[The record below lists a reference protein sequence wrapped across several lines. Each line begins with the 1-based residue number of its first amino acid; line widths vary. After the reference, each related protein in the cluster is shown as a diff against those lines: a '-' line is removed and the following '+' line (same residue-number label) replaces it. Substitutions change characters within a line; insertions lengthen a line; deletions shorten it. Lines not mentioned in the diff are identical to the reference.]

1 MRQAGPAIV
10 INEASVKAEGSAA
23 AASERRLAG
32 VRVCCGDTDVAD
44 VVVQACTQIWVFWV
58 FFGVDSFFFFSLNV
72 FETVRTPS
80 VDLCFCF
87 IYTR

>member
-44 VVVQACTQIWVFWV
+44 VVVQACTQIWWFFWV
-58 FFGVDSFFFFSLNV
+58 FFGVDFF
-72 FETVRTPS
+72 
-80 VDLCFCF
+80 
-87 IYTR
+87 